1 MLVMSSDIRIGVY
14 RAMRPS
20 EVTWECSLGS
30 FTDRC
35 RVTLPLSSYVETT
48 VPPTD
53 GGTDMRRDTVRVSS
67 VTECLFRE
75 GDAVDVRLGYGGENG
90 RVFAGFVKSVVMGE
104 ALTLECEG
112 YSWQLR
118 DAKFRRAYRSTTVR
132 QILADLT
139 EGTDIRLSDRIDDIE
154 IKEVTF
160 NTATKL
166 QVLEWLQK
174 ECACRVFFH
183 FDTLYAGASQYSID
197 NGGISIRLG
206 WNTVSA
212 DGLKKDT
219 SESVQINLV
228 EKDDKG
234 TVRRVKSEGRRYG
247 EVREVKVRHGLQN
260 DYLRRVV
267 KEMQDDEDA
276 KGYEGEVTLFMQPP
290 ALKGM
295 VCDVTDPR
303 FPERGGQYFIEGV
316 RGSFGSGGGRQT
328 IRLKNYGRI
337 QKN

>member
-1 MLVMSSDIRIGVY
+1 MFVMTSDIRIGIY
-14 RAMRPS
+14 RAVRPS
-20 EVTWECSLGS
+20 EVTWECSLGN

-35 RVTLPLSSYVETT
+35 SVTLPLSPYVETT
-48 VPPTD
+48 VPPTE
-53 GGTDMRRDTVRVSS
+53 GGTGMRRGTVRVSS

-112 YSWQLR
+112 YSWLL
-118 DAKFRRAYRSTTVR
+118 KERSFKKSYKETSVR
-132 QILADLT
+132 QLLADLT
-139 EGTDIRLSDRIDDIE
+139 EGTEIRLSERIDDIRLE
-154 IKEVTF
+154 NVTF
-160 NTATKL
+160 NNATGL

-197 NGGISIRLG
+197 NGEISIRLG

-234 TVRRVKSEGRRYG
+234 TVRRVKSEGRRYS
-247 EVREVKVRHGLQN
+247 EVKEIKVRHGLQN
-260 DYLRRVV
+260 DYLRRAV
-267 KEMQDDEDA
+267 KEMQEDEDA
-276 KGYEGEVTLFMQPP
+276 KGYEGEVTLFMKPL

-295 VCDVTDPR
+295 VCNVTDPR

-337 QKN
+337 LKD

>member
-1 MLVMSSDIRIGVY
+1 MFVMSSDIRIGAY
-14 RAMRPS
+14 RAVRPS
-20 EVTWECSLGS
+20 EVRWECTLGS
-30 FTDRC
+30 FTDTC
-35 RVTLPLSSYVETT
+35 SVTLPLSSYVETT
-48 VPPTD
+48 VPPTG
-53 GGTDMRRDTVRVSS
+53 GGTDMRRDTVRINS
-67 VTECLFRE
+67 VKECLFKE
-75 GDAVDVRLGYGGENG
+75 GDAVSVALGYGGENG
-90 RVFAGFVKSVVMGE
+90 EVFRGFVKRVDMGG

-112 YSWQLR
+112 YSYQLR
-118 DAKFRRAYRSTTVR
+118 DVKFKRAYRSTTVR

-183 FDTLYAGASQYSID
+183 FDTLYAGTSQYSID
-197 NGGISIRLG
+197 NGKISIRLG

-212 DGLKKDT
+212 EELKKDT
-219 SESVQINLV
+219 SESVQISLV

-234 TVRRVKSEGRRYG
+234 TVRRVRSEGRRYS
-247 EVREVKVRHGLQN
+247 EVKEIKVRHGLDTDFLQRAV
-260 DYLRRVV
+260 DEL
-267 KEMQDDEDA
+267 QDDEDA
-276 KGYEGEVTLFMQPP
+276 KGYEGSVTLFMQPL

-295 VCDVTDPR
+295 VCNVTDDR

-316 RGSFGSGGGRQT
+316 QGSFGSGGGRQT
-328 IRLKNYGRI
+328 IKLKNYGRI
-337 QKN
+337 RKD